1 MAVLYFNEDH
11 EGIRDM
17 VAEFAEKTLAPIR
30 HEVDETEKLPEDV
43 IETMKEMG
51 LMGLLIPEEYGGA
64 GMDLRAYALVT
75 EMLCKECP
83 AASIYISALSC
94 EPILYGGTDEQKAK
108 YLPGVASGETVIA
121 FGLTEPGAGSDAASI
136 QTKAVKDG
144 DDYILNGRK
153 TFISLAPVA
162 DYTIVYAKTAPELG
176 VKGISAFIV
185 DMKLPGVSLGKPE
198 EKMGQKGAPVS
209 DVILEDVRVPASCMV
224 GEENMGFINAMKTL
238 NNGRTGVA
246 SMAIGMMEKAL
257 ELAVA
262 YSKERVQFGK
272 PLCKHQAI
280 AFMLAEMKTKLEAAR
295 ELVYHAAYEVD
306 MKEKDATMY
315 ASMAKFFACETA
327 IDVISKALQIFGG
340 YGYSREYQIEQIY
353 RDIRVCSIYEGSS
366 QVQEIV
372 ISGALLK

>member
-17 VAEFAEKTLAPIR
+17 VREFAEKELAAAR
-30 HEVDETEKLPEDV
+30 HEIDESEKMPEELV
-43 IETMKEMG
+43 ETMKEMG

-64 GMDLRAYALVT
+64 GMDLRAYTLVT
-75 EMLCKECP
+75 EELCKECP
-83 AASIYISALSC
+83 AASVFISALSC
-94 EPILYGGTDEQKAK
+94 EPILYGGTEDQKQE
-108 YLPGVASGETVIA
+108 YLPKLATGEITVA

-144 DDYILNGRK
+144 NDYILNGRK
-153 TFISLAPVA
+153 TFISLAPLA

-176 VKGISAFIV
+176 AKGISAFMV
-185 DMKLPGVSLGKPE
+185 DMKLPGVSTGKPE
-198 EKMGQKGAPVS
+198 EKMGQRGTPVS
-209 DVILEDVRVPASCMV
+209 DVILEDVRVPASCMI

-246 SMAIGMMEKAL
+246 AMAIGMMEKAID
-257 ELAVA
+257 LAVQ
-262 YSKERVQFGK
+262 YSKDRVQFGK

-280 AFMLAEMKTKLEAAR
+280 AFMLADMKTKCEAAR

-306 MKEKDATMY
+306 MHEKDASMC
-315 ASMAKFFACETA
+315 ASMAKYFACENA
-327 IDVISKALQIFGG
+327 IKVISDALQIFGG

-353 RDIRVCSIYEGSS
+353 RDIRVNAIYEGSS
-366 QVQEIV
+366 QVQQMV

>member
-75 EMLCKECP
+75 EQLCKECP

-144 DDYILNGRK
+144 HDYILNGRK

-185 DMKLPGVSLGKPE
+185 DMKLPGVSTGKPE

-224 GEENMGFINAMKTL
+224 GEENLGFINAMKTL

>member
-51 LMGLLIPEEYGGA
+51 LMGLLIPEEFGGA
-64 GMDLRAYALVT
+64 GMDLRAYTLVT
-75 EMLCKECP
+75 EELCKECP
-83 AASIYISALSC
+83 AASVFISALSC
-94 EPILYGGTDEQKAK
+94 EPILYGGTDEQKAE
-108 YLPGVASGETVIA
+108 YLPKLATGEITVA

-136 QTKAVKDG
+136 QTKAVKNG
-144 DDYILNGRK
+144 DEYILNGRK
-153 TFISLAPVA
+153 TFISLAPVS
-162 DYTIVYAKTAPELG
+162 DYTIVYAKTNPEAG
-176 VKGISAFIV
+176 AKGISAFIV
-185 DMKLPGVSLGKPE
+185 DMKLPGVSVGKPE
-198 EKMGQKGAPVS
+198 EKMGQRGTPVS
-209 DVILEDVRVPASCMV
+209 DVILEDVHVPASCMV

-246 SMAIGMMEKAL
+246 AMALGMSEKAL
-257 ELAVA
+257 ELAIN

-280 AFMLAEMKTKLEAAR
+280 SFMIADMKTKVEAMR
-295 ELVYHAAYEVD
+295 EMIYHAAYAVD
-306 MKEKDATMY
+306 NKEKDATLR
-315 ASMAKFFACETA
+315 ASMAKYFACENA
-327 IDVISKALQIFGG
+327 ITVISNALQIFGG

-372 ISGALLK
+372 ISGNILK